1 MTASI
6 SVKGVNKSFAL
17 AEYGG
22 GPVSLSEALRL
33 GRKELVTR
41 HVDALKDVSFT
52 ISPGERVGIIGRN
65 GAGKTTLLSLIAGIT
80 EPSSGAI
87 EVRGDLHAMLSIGA
101 VLRDEATGRENIYLD
116 GAVHGRTRGQIDAL
130 VEEII
135 AFAELGEFIDR
146 PVRTYSSG
154 MKARLAFSMGAFI
167 KTDILIIDETLSVG
181 DATFSRKATRRMKEM
196 TQAGQIVVAV
206 SHSLSTIVEI
216 CNRCLWLDN
225 GRLVM
230 DGAPAVVTEAY
241 LGSVEK
247 ADAEDLAR
255 KFGSPA
261 FAPDFPDLG
270 IISAV
275 SIHQNGQAVLASA
288 KAFLP
293 AQVRV
298 SGSLNQVTPDTDLIL
313 SILRVDGTKIWS
325 EKLSSRMSKALNA
338 GEFGIEIDFKPF
350 VLGENLYRLDAVLM
364 QGGRPIASR
373 ALTFEVR
380 DEQGQFGGKPM
391 LYYPMKLSGHIEK
404 DA

>member
-6 SVKGVNKSFAL
+6 SVKGVGKSFAL

-41 HVDALKDVSFT
+41 HVDALKDVSFK

-80 EPSSGAI
+80 EPSSGTI
-87 EVRGDLHAMLSIGA
+87 EVQGDLHAMLSIGA

-116 GAVHGRTRGQIDAL
+116 GAVHGRTKGQIDTL

-135 AFAELGEFIDR
+135 AFAELGDFIDR

-206 SHSLSTIVEI
+206 SHSLTTIVEI

-230 DGAPAVVTEAY
+230 DGSPEAVTEAY

-255 KFGSPA
+255 KFGSPSLP
-261 FAPDFPDLG
+261 PDFPELG
-270 IISAV
+270 GLDALSLE
-275 SIHQNGQAVLASA
+275 QNGQAVVASA
-288 KAFLP
+288 KAFVPML
-293 AQVRV
+293 ARV
-298 SGSLNQVTPDTDLIL
+298 SGRLNHATPDTDLVV
-313 SILRVDGTKIWS
+313 SILRVDGTTIWR
-325 EKLSSRMSKALNA
+325 EKLSSRAGEALPS
-338 GEFGIEIDFKPF
+338 GEFGVEILFEPL
-350 VLGENLYRLDAVLM
+350 VLGENLYRLDAALV
-364 QGGRPIASR
+364 QEGRPIASK

-404 DA
+404 GA